1 LLVEKALIVL
11 YGNGKAL
18 IQRDN
23 LERSSHPS
31 EQKRGAPAPET
42 QL

>member
-1 LLVEKALIVL
+1 LLIEKALIVL

-18 IQRDN
+18 SQRDN
-23 LERSSHPS
+23 LERSSHPN
-31 EQKRGAPAPET
+31 EQKRGSPTPEP

>member
-1 LLVEKALIVL
+1 LLIEKALIVL

-18 IQRDN
+18 SPRDI
-23 LERSSHPS
+23 LERSSHLN
-31 EQKRGAPAPET
+31 EKKRVAPAPET